1 MRNILRSLLNS
12 LSENFEPINWHI
24 FHLIYT
30 HPKYLKMAVRNIKN
44 CFDPVL
50 RKQCKVVE
58 NIDGKLVTLSE
69 DMIETTLAAPG
80 IGLAANQI
88 GVPWRIF
95 VVNMGFETENDN
107 LITLINPEITAI
119 EGSELGEEGCLSI
132 PDVVAKVN
140 RATQVELKAVD
151 LNGKDVRYEAKGFLA
166 RAIQH
171 EMDHLN
177 GILFWDSLGKI
188 KRDILKRK
196 FKKKLKEQGE

>member
-1 MRNILRSLLNS
+1 
-12 LSENFEPINWHI
+12 
-24 FHLIYT
+24 
-30 HPKYLKMAVRNIKN
+30 MALRNIKN

-50 RKQCKVVE
+50 RKQCEIVK
-58 NIDGKLVTLSE
+58 NIDAELVRLSE
-69 DMIETTLAAPG
+69 DMVETTLAAPG

-88 GVPWRIF
+88 GIPWRIF
-95 VVNMGFETENDN
+95 VVNLGLETESDN
-107 LITLINPEITAI
+107 LVTLINPEITAM

-140 RATQVELKAVD
+140 RAAQVEIKAVD
-151 LNGKDVRYEAKGFLA
+151 LNGKDVRYEATGFLA
-166 RAIQH
+166 RALQH

-177 GILFWDSLGKI
+177 GILFWDNLGKI

>member
-1 MRNILRSLLNS
+1 
-12 LSENFEPINWHI
+12 
-24 FHLIYT
+24 
-30 HPKYLKMAVRNIKN
+30 MAVRSIKN
-44 CFDPVL
+44 CFDPIL
-50 RKQCKVVE
+50 RKQCEVVK
-58 NIDGKLVTLSE
+58 NIDGGLVALSE

-88 GVPWRIF
+88 GIPWRIF
-95 VVNMGFETENDN
+95 VVNLGVETEKDN
-107 LITLINPEITAI
+107 LITLINPEITAM

-132 PDVVAKVN
+132 PDVVAKVK
-140 RATQVELKAVD
+140 RATQIELKAVD
-151 LNGKDVRYEAKGFLA
+151 LNGKDVRYEASGLLA
-166 RAIQH
+166 RALQH

>member
-1 MRNILRSLLNS
+1 
-12 LSENFEPINWHI
+12 
-24 FHLIYT
+24 
-30 HPKYLKMAVRNIKN
+30 MAVRNIKN

-50 RKQCKVVE
+50 RKQCEVVE
-58 NIDGKLVTLSE
+58 NIDGDLVTLSE

-88 GVPWRIF
+88 GIPWRIF
-95 VVNMGFETENDN
+95 VVNMGFETESDN
-107 LITLINPEITAI
+107 LITLINPEITAL

>member
-1 MRNILRSLLNS
+1 MALR
-12 LSENFEPINWHI
+12 P
-24 FHLIYT
+24 
-30 HPKYLKMAVRNIKN
+30 IKN

-50 RKQCKVVE
+50 RKQCEIVK
-58 NIDGKLVTLSE
+58 NIDGELITLSE

-88 GVPWRIF
+88 GIPQRIF
-95 VVNMGFETENDN
+95 VVNMGVDTNKDN
-107 LITLINPEITAI
+107 LVTLINPEITAM

-132 PDVVAKVN
+132 PDVVAEVK
-140 RATQVELKAVD
+140 RATQVEIKAID
-151 LNGKDVRYEAKGFLA
+151 LNGTDVRCEASGFLA
-166 RAIQH
+166 RALQH

-196 FKKKLKEQGE
+196 FKKKLKEQDE

>member
-1 MRNILRSLLNS
+1 MALR
-12 LSENFEPINWHI
+12 I
-24 FHLIYT
+24 
-30 HPKYLKMAVRNIKN
+30 IKN

-50 RKQCKVVE
+50 RKQCEVVE
-58 NIDGKLVTLSE
+58 NIDGELVTLSE

-88 GVPWRIF
+88 GIPWRIF

-107 LITLINPEITAI
+107 LITLVNPEITAI
-119 EGSELGEEGCLSI
+119 EGTELGEEGCLSI

>member
-1 MRNILRSLLNS
+1 
-12 LSENFEPINWHI
+12 
-24 FHLIYT
+24 
-30 HPKYLKMAVRNIKN
+30 MAVRNIKN

-50 RKQCKVVE
+50 RKQCEVVE
-58 NIDGKLVTLSE
+58 NIDGELVTLSE

-88 GVPWRIF
+88 GIPWRIF
-95 VVNMGFETENDN
+95 VVNMGFETENDK